1 MKGKIKMRYLPHTSE
16 DIAQM
21 LATVGAESVDALF
34 EDIPADCR
42 RQGELDLPAPLT
54 EWDLNAHMDGLA
66 DTMGAA
72 PRYKVYLG
80 AGSYDHYIP
89 EISKQL
95 LLRSEIFTAYT
106 PYQPEISQ
114 GTLQAIY
121 EYQTLVSRLLGMDV
135 TNASMYDG
143 ASALAEALLMSIR
156 VTKRKKV
163 AVSKAV
169 HPLYRKV
176 VATYFGPTD
185 FEVVEVPYNA
195 DGRTDLS
202 AIGDLSEFAGVAVQ
216 SPNFFGCIEDLKQI
230 GETIHSDPKTLFV
243 TAFSEP
249 LAFGLL
255 KSPGSL
261 GADIACGEGQSI
273 GIPRSFGGP
282 GLGMFSSRQKYV
294 RNMPGRLVGKTVD
307 VDGKPGFVLT
317 LATRE
322 QHIRRERATSN
333 ICSNQG
339 LCATAAVIYMA
350 ALGGTCVRELSQLNH
365 DKAEYLKAGLKAAGF
380 ELPFSVATFNEFV
393 VKAPKGF
400 ETVREA
406 LLKKKIVAGLPL
418 AKYYPELAG
427 HYLFCATETAS
438 KSDLDQ
444 LIKEVSA

>member
-1 MKGKIKMRYLPHTSE
+1 MRYLPHTSE
-16 DIAQM
+16 DIARM
-21 LATVGAESVDALF
+21 LAAVGAESVDALF
-34 EDIPADCR
+34 EEIPADCR

-54 EWDLNAHMDGLA
+54 EWSLNAHMDGLA

-89 EISKQL
+89 EISRQL

-114 GTLQAIY
+114 GTLQTIY

-143 ASALAEALLMSIR
+143 ASALAEALMMSIR

-163 AVSKAV
+163 ALSKAV
-169 HPLYRKV
+169 HPLYRRV

-185 FEVVEVPYNA
+185 FEVVELPYDA
-195 DGRTDLS
+195 DGRTDIS
-202 AIGDLSEFAGVAVQ
+202 GIGDLSEYAGVAVQ

-230 GETIHSDPKTLFV
+230 GEIIHSDQKTLFV
-243 TAFSEP
+243 ATFSEP

-255 KSPGSL
+255 KNPGRL
-261 GADIACGEGQSI
+261 GADIACGEGQSL

-282 GLGMFSSRQKYV
+282 GLGMFSARQKYV

-339 LCATAAVIYMA
+339 LCATAAVMYMA
-350 ALGGTCVRELSQLNH
+350 ALGGTCVRELAQLNH

-380 ELPFSVATFNEFV
+380 ELTFNAATFNEFV
-393 VKAPKGF
+393 VKAPNGF
-400 ETVREA
+400 EAVREA
-406 LLKKKIVAGLPL
+406 LMTKKIVAGLPL
-418 AKYYPELAG
+418 ATYYPELAG

-438 KSDLDQ
+438 KSDMDL